1 MVGTSNLGSWNG
13 HWILLGAKKCSKKT
27 GHLNDWSCLMYP
39 QLPIVLLKSR
49 IFLGESSRRCSLIRY
64 LWYSIPN
71 FAATLILLDKSL
83 FFCVSNS
90 HYIKPK
96 IFLVKFVRSPCLLVL
111 HHLRFLKSR
120 VPRNDGWL
128 PSGKQML
135 CYWKLPFIV
144 DFHWFPHSK
153 WWLSIVFCMF
163 TRPGMSFQIKMTI
176 GDTLWPQISPPL
188 SSMSFLA
195 APLVHGYFG
204 ISIFDDTILGNID
217 DVNHMKNSIQVHIP
231 IGIPEK
237 KNDSHWFTMKYPM
250 KHPTISIL

>member
-1 MVGTSNLGSWNG
+1 
-13 HWILLGAKKCSKKT
+13 
-27 GHLNDWSCLMYP
+27 MYP
-39 QLPIVLLKSR
+39 QLPILFLKSR

-135 CYWKLPFIV
+135 CYWKLPLIV

-153 WWLSIVFCMF
+153 SWFFMVFCMF

-176 GDTLWPQISPPL
+176 GATLWPRISPPL
-188 SSMSFLA
+188 SSMSFLK
-195 APLVHGYFG
+195 LHGYFG
-204 ISIFDDTILGNID
+204 ISIFDDTKGQYRWCKPYEI
-217 DVNHMKNSIQVHIP
+217 SIQVHICP
-231 IGIPEK
+231 HPHFYLKKIMIHIDSPWNIPL
-237 KNDSHWFTMKYPM
+237 
-250 KHPTISIL
+250 HPTISIL